1 MLRVCV
7 ALFDR
12 MLTDASAKAVAK
24 YAKNLTDWDIRG
36 TLDITVEGVRHV
48 AKGCPKLVRVR
59 VGTVR
64 FLCRVVALLWRT
76 GVL

>member
-1 MLRVCV
+1 
-7 ALFDR
+7 

-24 YAKNLTDWDIRG
+24 YAKNLTDWDVRG
-36 TLDITVEGVRHV
+36 TLDITVDGVRHV

-64 FLCRVVALLWRT
+64 FLFYVV
-76 GVL
+76 